1 MDYTSL
7 ITRNKQYKYSANVC
21 FDLRNASRLS
31 GFIPNETTTEI
42 LREYIGDIIK
52 GRTNTHSRILYGSY
66 GTGKSHLLTV
76 IGAILGH
83 INTNGNEF
91 KQFAKMIE
99 KYDSDLASDLR
110 GFAKENQAFLVVPIY
125 TDYPDFSNCIAY
137 SLKKELEAKNIEV
150 AFSGF
155 FDEALIL
162 LKKWLKGTES
172 KKRVEEECKR
182 LSLSVTELKRGLEAY
197 DSKYESIFRKIYEAI
212 SYGADFNTTAGS
224 LIGNLDKANA
234 AIAGKYKGIVFIFDE
249 FGRYIEDNGDDIRVK
264 DIQDMAEYCDH
275 SEYDNHLIL
284 VSHKQLSMYTDD
296 MKKTVSDEWKKVEG
310 RFKATSINIKYDQC
324 LSLIG
329 NIIPKTANWDSF
341 KKRFVD
347 RLNELYNQ
355 AWDFKGFLIPAGS
368 AEEKEGYFEDGYPLH
383 PITLYALDRLSK
395 KVAQNERTYFTYL
408 AGDEDYS
415 MSYQLQQYDVK
426 DFHFI
431 GLDAIYDYFEF
442 NIRAYKTDES
452 YEIYK
457 KLQYA
462 MSKLGLDHKGL
473 PARILKAMAVIFIIG
488 DSSVLI
494 SDRETLMHVVDSPMQ
509 DISSAIDMLEQK
521 KIIKYMRQYGYYDYF
536 DSSIFDLDTMIEEK
550 LSGVSEEMIIT
561 VLNDDF
567 SDFAVYPHA
576 YNERF
581 HMNRVLLPVFAR
593 KEDLNRRAPFT
604 SIPKYYDG
612 VVIFVL
618 DNNAQQEEYKGLRIA
633 PDRAILHVNGKSRI
647 LEQEVRRYLAIQ
659 YYYSKRNEL
668 AKDDPTVVKELELYL
683 NEQRAIIAEIIRNW
697 RNYKTKGIFTV
708 LNGEVREITTEWE
721 LSKLASELMFN
732 TFPQTII
739 VNNDIV
745 NKNNVSG
752 AIKQARK
759 KALESIMSEKDM
771 YSDCAPLS
779 PECNII
785 RSVLSMNGIGDAVGI
800 PQEKM
805 NRLEDG
811 TVSGEYVMRDIR
823 RFLCKAE
830 QGQYELSKIY
840 EKLKQE
846 PYGLRDG
853 YIPVLLSF
861 AMREYQNVS
870 IYFHGTEH
878 DYTAEEL
885 VKALEESENYSLY
898 ICNWNSEQQ
907 MYIERLESLFEI
919 HLAGAKGTNRLKRLY
934 TAMNSHYASISKS
947 ARTTEKY
954 VSGKAMKYRD
964 ILNVTHTDYNKFF
977 FETLTEID
985 YDIQSLSIRIKNI
998 KEELESVPGKL
1009 IKKAEKA
1016 IRDTF
1021 NLDEKTSIAQG
1032 LTYFYKR
1039 DWEEK
1044 SSKAFDYSTNSF
1056 LEYLSSLGQLS
1067 DAELV
1072 ESLSKILTGF
1082 EIEFWSDNKI
1092 EDFSEILRNIKVKLD
1107 EYVPTDELGDGDVK
1121 MTLEYGNQAPVIT
1134 RFSDEELSI
1143 NGQMMLNKMKTTIN
1157 NFGESLSYEEKLNVM
1172 SLIFKEIINRE

>member
-31 GFIPNETTTEI
+31 GFIPNETTTGI
-42 LREYIGDIIK
+42 LREYVGDIIK
-52 GRTNTHSRILYGSY
+52 GRSNTHSRILYGSY

-76 IGAILGH
+76 LGAILGH
-83 INTNGNEF
+83 INTNRDEF
-91 KQFAKMIE
+91 RQFAKMID
-99 KYDSDLASDLR
+99 KYDPELASDLKK
-110 GFAKENQAFLVVPIY
+110 FAKEKQAFLVVPIY

-137 SLKKELEAKNIEV
+137 SLKKELEANYIEV

-155 FDEALIL
+155 FDEALNL
-162 LKKWLKGTES
+162 LKKWMKGKES
-172 KKRVEEECKR
+172 KKRLEEECTK
-182 LSLSVTELKRGLEAY
+182 LSISVTDLKRGLEAY
-197 DSKYESIFRKIYEAI
+197 DSKYEKTFRKIYGAI
-212 SYGADFNTTAGS
+212 SYGAEFNTTAGG

-234 AIAGKYKGIVFIFDE
+234 AIVGKYKGIVFIFDE

-275 SEYDNHLIL
+275 SAYENHLIL
-284 VSHKQLSMYTDD
+284 VSHKQLSMYTED
-296 MKKTVSDEWKKVEG
+296 MKKAVSDEWKKVEG
-310 RFKATSINIKYDQC
+310 RFKPTSINIKYDQC

-329 NIIPKTANWDSF
+329 NIIPKTERWNAF
-341 KKRFVD
+341 KKRFGS

-355 AWDFKGFLIPAGS
+355 AWEFKGFLTPAGNN
-368 AEEKEGYFEDGYPLH
+368 EEKEGYLEDGYPLH

-415 MSYQLQQYDVK
+415 LSYQLQQYDVK
-426 DFHFI
+426 EFHFV

-452 YEIYK
+452 YEVYK

-462 MSKLGLDHKGL
+462 ISKLGADHKGL

-488 DSSVLI
+488 DSSVII
-494 SDRETLMHVVDSPMQ
+494 SDRDTLMHVVDSSQ
-509 DISSAIDMLEQK
+509 HELSATIDMLEKK
-521 KIIKYMRQYGYYDYF
+521 KIIKFMRQYGYFDYF
-536 DSSIFDLDTMIEEK
+536 DSSIFDLDSMIEEK
-550 LSGVSEEMIIT
+550 LAGVSDEMIVT

-581 HMNRVLLPVFAR
+581 HMNRVFLPVFAR

-612 VVIFVL
+612 VVVFVL
-618 DNNAQQEEYKGLRIA
+618 DNNAQIKEYEDLRIA
-633 PDRAILHVNGKSRI
+633 PDRAILHINGKSGI

-668 AKDDPTVVKELELYL
+668 AKDDPTVVRELELYL
-683 NEQRAIIAEIIRNW
+683 NEERAIISEMIRNW
-697 RNYKTKGIFTV
+697 RNYKGKDIFTI
-708 LNGEVREITTEWE
+708 LNGVVRDISSEWE
-721 LSKLASELMFN
+721 LSNLASEFMFE
-732 TFPQTII
+732 TFSQTII
-739 VNNDIV
+739 VNNDIL

-752 AIKQARK
+752 AIRQARK
-759 KALESIMSEKDM
+759 KALEGIMSKGDM
-771 YSDCAPLS
+771 YANCTPLS
-779 PECNII
+779 PESNII
-785 RSVLSMNGIGDAVGI
+785 RSVLSMNGIGNGVGI
-800 PQEKM
+800 PEDRM
-805 NRLEDG
+805 NHLEDG
-811 TVSGEYVMRDIR
+811 SISGEYVMREIQ
-823 RFLCKAE
+823 RFVHKAE

-840 EKLKQE
+840 EKLKKE

-853 YIPVLLSF
+853 YIPVLLAY

-878 DYTAEEL
+878 DYTEEEL
-885 VKALEESENYSLY
+885 VKALAESENYTVY
-898 ICNWNSEQQ
+898 ICNWSEDQQ
-907 MYIERLESLFEI
+907 KYIEKLEKLFEKY
-919 HLAGAKGTNRLKRLY
+919 LASTKGTNRLKRLY
-934 TAMNSHYASISKS
+934 TAMNSHYASIPKS

-954 VSGKAMKYRD
+954 ISDEAMKYRG

-985 YDIQSLSIRIKNI
+985 GDIQRLDVRIKNI
-998 KEELESVPGKL
+998 KNELETVPEKL
-1009 IKKAEKA
+1009 IRKAEKA
-1016 IRDTF
+1016 IRDIF
-1021 NLDEKTSIAQG
+1021 SIDDETSIAQG
-1032 LTYFYKR
+1032 LLDLYEAE
-1039 DWEEK
+1039 WEEK

-1056 LEYLSSLGQLS
+1056 LEYLARLGNVS
-1067 DAELV
+1067 DKELV
-1072 ESLSKILTGF
+1072 EVLAKILTGF
-1082 EIEFWSDNKI
+1082 EIEFWSDSKV
-1092 EDFSEILRNIKVKLD
+1092 EDFAEILRTVLTKLD
-1107 EYVPTDELGDGDVK
+1107 DYEPTDELGEGEIK
-1121 MTLEYGNQAPVIT
+1121 MTIEYGHQASVIS
-1134 RFSDEELSI
+1134 RFSEEELST
-1143 NGQMMLNKMKTTIN
+1143 NGQMMLNKMKAAIK

-1172 SLIFKEIINRE
+1172 SLIFKDIIS

>member
-21 FDLRNASRLS
+21 FDLRNAARLS
-31 GFIPNETTTEI
+31 GFIPNETTTGI
-42 LREYIGDIIK
+42 LREYVGDIIK
-52 GRTNTHSRILYGSY
+52 GRANTHSRILYGSY

-76 IGAILGH
+76 LGAILGH
-83 INTNGNEF
+83 INTNKTEF
-91 KQFAKMIE
+91 KQFAKMID
-99 KYDSDLASDLR
+99 KYDPDLASDLR
-110 GFAKENQAFLVVPIY
+110 EFAQEKQAFLVVPIY

-137 SLKKELEAKNIEV
+137 SLKKELEANHIEV

-155 FDEALIL
+155 FDEALSL
-162 LKKWLKGTES
+162 LKKWLKGAES
-172 KKRVEEECKR
+172 KKRVEEECEK
-182 LSLSVTELKRGLEAY
+182 LSLSVADLKRGLEAY
-197 DSKYESIFRKIYEAI
+197 DSKYEKIFRKIYSSI

-275 SEYDNHLIL
+275 SDYENHLIL
-284 VSHKQLSMYTDD
+284 VSHKQFSMYTED
-296 MKKTVSDEWKKVEG
+296 MKKAVSDEWKKVEG

-329 NIIPKTANWDSF
+329 NIIPKTGNWDNF
-341 KKRFVD
+341 KKRFGN

-355 AWDFKGFLIPAGS
+355 AWDFKGFLTPAGND
-368 AEEKEGYFEDGYPLH
+368 EEKEGYLEDGYPLH

-415 MSYQLQQYDVK
+415 LSYQLQQYDVK
-426 DFHFI
+426 EFHFV

-462 MSKLGLDHKGL
+462 ISKLGLDHKGL

-488 DSSVLI
+488 DSSVLV
-494 SDRETLMHVVDSPMQ
+494 SDRETLMHVVDSPL
-509 DISSAIDMLEQK
+509 DELSSAIDMLEQK
-521 KIIKYMRQYGYYDYF
+521 KIIKFMRQYGYFDYF

-550 LSGVSEEMIIT
+550 LSGVSDEMIIT

-581 HMNRVLLPVFAR
+581 HMNRVFLPVFAR
-593 KEDLNRRAPFT
+593 KEDLSRRAPFT

-612 VVIFVL
+612 VVVFVL
-618 DNNAQQEEYKGLRIA
+618 DNNAQREEYEGLKIA
-633 PDRAILHVNGKSRI
+633 PDRAILHINGKSGV

-683 NEQRAIIAEIIRNW
+683 NEQRAVIAEIIRNW
-697 RNYKTKGIFTV
+697 RNYKAKEVFTV
-708 LNGEVREITTEWE
+708 LNGTVRDISSEWE
-721 LSKLASELMFN
+721 LSELASELMFDA
-732 TFPQTII
+732 FSQTII

-745 NKNNVSG
+745 NKNIVSG

-759 KALESIMSEKDM
+759 KALEGIMSEGDM
-771 YSDCAPLS
+771 YAGCTPLS
-779 PECNII
+779 PESNII
-785 RSVLSMNGIGDAVGI
+785 RSVLSMNGVGDAVGI
-800 PQEKM
+800 PEDKM
-805 NRLEDG
+805 NRLVDG
-811 TVSGEYVMRDIR
+811 TVSGEYVMREIQ
-823 RFLCKAE
+823 RFVHKAE

-853 YIPVLLSF
+853 YIPVLLAF

-878 DYTAEEL
+878 DYTEEEL
-885 VKALEESENYSLY
+885 VKALGESENYTLY
-898 ICNWNSEQQ
+898 ICNWDSEQQ
-907 MYIERLESLFEI
+907 RYIEKLESLFEKY
-919 HLAGAKGTNRLKRLY
+919 LASTKGTNRLKRLY

-954 VSGKAMKYRD
+954 VSAEAMKYRD

-985 YDIQSLSIRIKNI
+985 SDVQRLDIRIKNI
-998 KEELESVPGKL
+998 KNELEAVPEKL
-1009 IKKAEKA
+1009 MKKAEKA
-1016 IRDTF
+1016 IRDVF
-1021 NLDEKTSIAQG
+1021 SIDDRISLAQG
-1032 LTYFYKR
+1032 LTDLYETE
-1039 DWEEK
+1039 WEEK
-1044 SSKAFDYSTNSF
+1044 SSKAFDYSTNSL
-1056 LEYLSSLGQLS
+1056 LEYLAGLGETS
-1067 DAELV
+1067 DTELI
-1072 ESLSKILTGF
+1072 ESLAKILTGF
-1082 EIEFWSDNKI
+1082 EIEFWSDSKI
-1092 EDFSEILRNIKVKLD
+1092 EDFSEILRTIMAKLD
-1107 EYVPTDELGDGDVK
+1107 DYVPTDELADGDVK
-1121 MTLEYGNQAPVIT
+1121 MTLEYGNQAPVIS
-1134 RFSDEELSI
+1134 RFLEEELST
-1143 NGQMMLNKMKTTIN
+1143 NGQMMLNKMKSTIE

-1172 SLIFKEIINRE
+1172 SLIFKDIISRE